1 MWFRPAQALTALTLL
16 APYVASVELDITQ
29 PGAHLWSTQTYPV
42 QGADSVAESIK
53 QASANVAKELWS
65 YYAVPEGNGW
75 HINGG
80 YPGIIWEPYFWWQC
94 GGMFGTLLD
103 YWRYTGDSQY
113 NDMVREG
120 MIHQFGENLDLV
132 CAWAASLTSI
142 GLTVCRNPRT
152 SPRTKETMTRLSGL
166 SP

>member
-1 MWFRPAQALTALTLL
+1 MRFLDFSPVL
-16 APYVASVELDITQ
+16 ATDRV
-29 PGAHLWSTQTYPV
+29 
-42 QGADSVAESIK
+42 ADSIK
-53 QASANVAKELWS
+53 NASANVAKELWS

-120 MIHQFGENLDLV
+120 LIHQMGENLDLV
-132 CAWAASLTSI
+132 CGHGQQARGSTE
-142 GLTVCRNPRT
+142 LTVPRNPRI